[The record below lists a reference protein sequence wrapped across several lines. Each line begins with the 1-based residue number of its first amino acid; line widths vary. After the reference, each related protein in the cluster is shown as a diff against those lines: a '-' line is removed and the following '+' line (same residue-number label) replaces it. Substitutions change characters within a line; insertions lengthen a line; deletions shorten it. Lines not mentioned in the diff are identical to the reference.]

1 MTFRRTWAGVE
12 WHAPMGSGHMEND
25 NNDCPT
31 TELRI
36 AFDRGNDWKY
46 RIALNGRRIE
56 ALYLDGRRQVDAPER
71 DWDGEVSD

>member
-12 WHAPMGSGHMEND
+12 WHAPMGSGQMEN

-36 AFDRGNDWKY
+36 AFDRGNDLIY
-46 RIALNGRRIE
+46 RIALNGRKIE

-71 DWDGEVSD
+71 DWDGEVCE